1 MANISAAAAAVILL
15 ASVITAIGVILGVPK
30 KMVAAIKARKE
41 KKLLIE
47 RQNEQQNNDIAE
59 LKRESERSKEERCL
73 IIYGLS
79 ACLDG
84 LIQQGCNHSVP
95 EAKNKIDKYINQMA
109 HK

>member
-1 MANISAAAAAVILL
+1 MANFQTVAAVIITV
-15 ASVITAIGVILGVPK
+15 AGVITAIGVILGVPK
-30 KMVAAIKARKE
+30 KVVAAIKAKKE
-41 KKLLIE
+41 KKALAE
-47 RQNEQQNNDIAE
+47 QQNEQQNKDIAE

-84 LIQQGCNHSVP
+84 LLQLDCNHSVP